1 MKFVFQIQFLS
12 LALFSFWA
20 FIIDQ
25 IVLCIFL
32 QYIIEIHP
40 FYYIL
45 KNVFVCF
52 LHAVKNQLDEYSVKL
67 FRININKCK
76 LRMQYCS
83 KHCFKW
89 HGVTTDKPVYFYY
102 RYVLMRQF

>member
-52 LHAVKNQLDEYSVKL
+52 
-67 FRININKCK
+67 FT
-76 LRMQYCS
+76 CS
-83 KHCFKW
+83 
-89 HGVTTDKPVYFYY
+89 
-102 RYVLMRQF
+102 